1 MKGDSSVCWEIP
13 LEMHLLCVVLV
24 FCVAAVGEP
33 GPPPPPDISAVVAA
47 GKVSGDKYKNLFFR
61 LTINA
66 PQAKF
71 EIAPLVNTS
80 EKRARLVQILA
91 DSAKFDERYTFG
103 VLADTLSM
111 YPQLQSAT
119 HYVRSVRHQ
128 LEKEGLTTVHEEFPV
143 LVSGVPFTAATMEG
157 QTTEGRKHFRG
168 LFTTFLLRYI
178 LSFDVE
184 GPSERRLNDL
194 VPTLVHFEG
203 TAAPRMGNPPK

>member
-1 MKGDSSVCWEIP
+1 MQ
-13 LEMHLLCVVLV
+13 LLCIVLV

-33 GPPPPPDISAVVAA
+33 AAPPQPDISVVVAA

-61 LTINA
+61 LTIDA
-66 PQAKF
+66 PHAKL
-71 EIAPLVNTS
+71 EIAPLVNAS

-111 YPQLQSAT
+111 YPQLQSAA

-128 LEKEGLTTVHEEFPV
+128 LEKEGLTTVHEESPV
-143 LVSGVPFTAATMEG
+143 LVSGVPFTGATMQE
-157 QTTEGRKHFRG
+157 QTPEGRKYFRG
-168 LFTTFLLRYI
+168 LYTTFLYGYI

-184 GPSERRLNDL
+184 ASSERRLNDL
-194 VPTLVHFEG
+194 VTTLVHFEG
-203 TAAPRMGNPPK
+203 TAAPRTGNPPQ

>member
-1 MKGDSSVCWEIP
+1 MLTCQG
-13 LEMHLLCVVLV
+13 
-24 FCVAAVGEP
+24 
-33 GPPPPPDISAVVAA
+33 
-47 GKVSGDKYKNLFFR
+47 GDKYKNLFFR
-61 LTINA
+61 LTIDA
-66 PQAKF
+66 PHAKF

-111 YPQLQSAT
+111 YPQLQSAA

-157 QTTEGRKHFRG
+157 QTTEG
-168 LFTTFLLRYI
+168 
-178 LSFDVE
+178 SFDVE

-194 VPTLVHFEG
+194 VATLVHFEG